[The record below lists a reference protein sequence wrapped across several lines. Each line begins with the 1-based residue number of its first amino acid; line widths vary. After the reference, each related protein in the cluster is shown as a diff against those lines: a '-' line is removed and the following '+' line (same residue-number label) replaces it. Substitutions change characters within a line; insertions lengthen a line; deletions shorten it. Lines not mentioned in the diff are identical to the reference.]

1 MKESLKLKCLLI
13 ILDATVKVGGGVK
26 YVNHG
31 LVISLLW
38 DVIALI
44 EGLLHDLKLIVK
56 AEIILGCTF
65 KELSV
70 IVAEL
75 LIVCVFFFLVMFF
88 AEYDFT

>member
-13 ILDATVKVGGGVK
+13 ILDAAVKVGGGAK

-38 DVIALI
+38 DVVALI

-75 LIVCVFFFLVMFF
+75 LIVCFFFPCDVFR
-88 AEYDFT
+88 